1 MGVINS
7 DAINWV
13 VEVVPTLDYK
23 IKRMVIEFQ
32 TYSFCFSNVFQKGL
46 FNCCPG
52 CIMDGDF
59 CLPKEIDS

>member
-23 IKRMVIEFQ
+23 IKRMVIEFL
-32 TYSFCFSNVFQKGL
+32 FVFQMCFKRA
-46 FNCCPG
+46 C
-52 CIMDGDF
+52 
-59 CLPKEIDS
+59 STVAQVV